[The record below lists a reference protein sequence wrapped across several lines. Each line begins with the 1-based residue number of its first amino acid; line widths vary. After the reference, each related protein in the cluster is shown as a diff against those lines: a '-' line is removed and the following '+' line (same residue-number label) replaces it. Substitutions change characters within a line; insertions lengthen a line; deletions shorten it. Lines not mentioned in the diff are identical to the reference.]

1 MDEYIKR
8 VRLIWGICIFVLII
22 CADIIGLRIV
32 QILKSGEHLVAARP
46 QIILSADCPWA
57 ALPPAIKEYISL
69 NATTITKLN
78 KEDMLQLSEWY
89 KEQASKYKEPIALIN
104 TKDFPQPKKEGQ

>member
-1 MDEYIKR
+1 MNKEKFLAGMVLVCILVTAICSFGSY
-8 VRLIWGICIFVLII
+8 RLLSTG
-22 CADIIGLRIV
+22 
-32 QILKSGEHLVAARP
+32 KHLASVKP

-89 KEQASKYKEPIALIN
+89 KEQAKIYKEPKALIN
-104 TKDFPQPKKEGQ
+104 MKEFPQPKGAKNGK

>member
-1 MDEYIKR
+1 MKNEPLWVI
-8 VRLIWGICIFVLII
+8 GITI
-22 CADIIGLRIV
+22 CM
-32 QILKSGEHLVAARP
+32 VAAAVFSFSNHKLLSSGKHLASVKP

-89 KEQASKYKEPIALIN
+89 KEQAKVYKEPKALIN
-104 TKDFPQPKKEGQ
+104 LKGFPQPKGAPSKK